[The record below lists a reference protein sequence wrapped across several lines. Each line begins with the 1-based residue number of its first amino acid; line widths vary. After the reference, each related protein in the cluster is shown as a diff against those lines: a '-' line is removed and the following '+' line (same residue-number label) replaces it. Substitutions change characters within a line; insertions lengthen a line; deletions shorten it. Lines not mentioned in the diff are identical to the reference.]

1 MAQEAVSEE
10 QSMSPYPCGMMT
22 APHTVVSNS
31 GERDILSV
39 CQVTGLVSV
48 FGFFVCFS
56 RQDFSV
62 SQGYAEKYCLE
73 KFKKKFI
80 CLSTQ

>member
-56 RQDFSV
+56 RSARDTQRNTV
-62 SQGYAEKYCLE
+62 SKNL
-73 KFKKKFI
+73 KKNLFA
-80 CLSTQ
+80 

>member
-62 SQGYAEKYCLE
+62 SARDTQRNTVSKNL
-73 KFKKKFI
+73 KKNLFA
-80 CLSTQ
+80 

>member
-39 CQVTGLVSV
+39 CQVTGLVS
-48 FGFFVCFS
+48 
-56 RQDFSV
+56 
-62 SQGYAEKYCLE
+62 QGYAEKYCLE

>member
-56 RQDFSV
+56 